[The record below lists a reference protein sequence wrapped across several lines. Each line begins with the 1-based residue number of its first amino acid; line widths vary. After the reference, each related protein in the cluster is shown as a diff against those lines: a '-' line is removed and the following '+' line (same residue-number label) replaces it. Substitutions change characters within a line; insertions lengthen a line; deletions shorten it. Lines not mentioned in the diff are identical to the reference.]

1 MFHEYVHFCGKLQTM
16 SQMGKKKKISLL
28 GLNIFR
34 CLLLSENEPLW
45 QVGFFSPGNLEELSA
60 GAFHQVKYAMFSLIY
75 GNKADIYLSDLHLC
89 LEIANTNKNMA
100 NIVQCQHVPIILNL
114 AQMTVVGLHRH
125 FERNI
130 SWAVTANTNVFSY
143 QAHFMHNIPV

>member
-1 MFHEYVHFCGKLQTM
+1 MLYD
-16 SQMGKKKKISLL
+16 
-28 GLNIFR
+28 
-34 CLLLSENEPLW
+34 W
-45 QVGFFSPGNLEELSA
+45 WGFFPPGNLVEISA

-100 NIVQCQHVPIILNL
+100 NIVSVPCQHVPIILCL
-114 AQMTVVGLHRH
+114 AQMTIVGLHRP
-125 FERNI
+125 FELNI

-143 QAHFMHNIPV
+143 QAHFMQNIYVYLQKTTFVTLVVLATALLW

>member
-1 MFHEYVHFCGKLQTM
+1 MTG
-16 SQMGKKKKISLL
+16 
-28 GLNIFR
+28 
-34 CLLLSENEPLW
+34 
-45 QVGFFSPGNLEELSA
+45 GFFSPGNLEELSA

-130 SWAVTANTNVFSY
+130 S
-143 QAHFMHNIPV
+143 

>member
-1 MFHEYVHFCGKLQTM
+1 MTG
-16 SQMGKKKKISLL
+16 
-28 GLNIFR
+28 
-34 CLLLSENEPLW
+34 
-45 QVGFFSPGNLEELSA
+45 GFFFPGNLEEISA

-100 NIVQCQHVPIILNL
+100 NIVSGQCQHVPIILYL
-114 AQMTVVGLHRH
+114 AQMTVVGLLRQ

-130 SWAVTANTNVFSY
+130 S
-143 QAHFMHNIPV
+143 